1 MSLAHGDAPFLVYE
15 DERTTFAEHYRI
27 ACTLAH
33 RLRSTFGIVQGD
45 RVAIIMRNLPEWIM
59 AFWGATLAG
68 AIVVPLNAWWS
79 GEELRY
85 GLEDSGSKVAFVDT
99 ERAERIRPFL
109 GGLSGLGAII
119 VADEHRTEPKAPLAV
134 FEPPGGSPPVTEWP
148 FPLALGPVDEA
159 ASPPDITIDPE
170 DDATIFYTSGTTGR
184 PKGAVGTH
192 RNMCTNL
199 MSLFFINTRG
209 SMRFGAPAL
218 EPVGEKA
225 QPAFLLSVPL
235 FHATGCHSVM
245 VSNVAAGGKIVMMH
259 HFDPDRALELIER
272 ERIGTFG
279 GVPAMVMQV
288 LDSPNFSKFDTSSIR
303 GVSYGGAPAPPD
315 LVRRI
320 REAWPVGQPS
330 NGYGLTETSSVTSM
344 ISGGDYV
351 AKTRERRSRRCR
363 CATWPSCRRT
373 SAVTS
378 PTTPSPRGPDV
389 RGELWIKGPNVV
401 RGYWNRPDETAK
413 TFSKGWLHT
422 GDVARLDE
430 DNFIYIVDRAKD
442 MIIRGGENVYSVQVE
457 AALFEHPAVADCA
470 VIGVPDPTLGE
481 EVGAV
486 VVLRPGAKVTAD
498 ELAAARQ
505 GAARRLHG
513 ADAHLVP
520 QRAAAAQPPGEGA
533 QARAARRARAG
544 LRLRSQPSGGVGL
557 PPVRPRSRL
566 SSGAS
571 AGTGTAVREDADGP
585 PLLGVRAHLVPDP
598 LHELVREVRVHPDRP
613 GDVVGPQG
621 PELVDLPE
629 VLAHR
634 VVAEGQVGDGVEVRH
649 GGGRGAGTLDD
660 RIEVRHRIVS
670 QEIAVELVRP
680 RLLHGQSGQHVG
692 HPGVVVGVVV
702 DQRAQWRGLGP
713 APGGEGAR
721 QDHVPLVGRDLG
733 DHAGQGPVGQ
743 HEGLGFGHRP
753 LLGRVFAARL
763 RRGSRHLVPPL

>member
-1 MSLAHGDAPFLVYE
+1 VSTTGRDAPSMSIAEANEALTAAGQLFEMEELDIRGVPTRTWKNAPPSLRAIMDMSLAHGDAVFLVYE

-33 RLRSTFGIVQGD
+33 RLRSTFGVEQGD

-59 AFWGATLAG
+59 AFWAATLAG

-99 ERAERIRPFL
+99 ERAERIRPVL
-109 GGLSGLGAII
+109 GGLSNLRAVI
-119 VADEHRTEPKAPLAV
+119 VADEHRNEPAAPLTVTEPP
-134 FEPPGGSPPVTEWP
+134 EDSPSVPEWP
-148 FPLALGPVDEA
+148 FALALGTVDVA

-192 RNMCTNL
+192 RNMATNL

-209 SMRFGAPAL
+209 GMRFGSSPL
-218 EPVGEKA
+218 EQTAERA
-225 QPAFLLSVPL
+225 QPAYLLSVPL

-245 VSNVAAGGKIVMMH
+245 VANLAAGGKLVMMH
-259 HFDPDRALELIER
+259 HFEPDRALELIER

-320 REAWPVGQPS
+320 RQAWPVGQPS

-344 ISGGDYV
+344 NSGGDYV
-351 AKTRERRSRRCR
+351 AKPQSVGPAVPVCDVAIVPEDFAGDEPD
-363 CATWPSCRRT
+363 ATLPH
-373 SAVTS
+373 
-378 PTTPSPRGPDV
+378 GPDV

-413 TFSKGWLHT
+413 TFSRGWLHS

-481 EVGAV
+481 EVGAII
-486 VVLRPGAKVTAD
+486 VLRPGAKVTAD
-498 ELAAARQ
+498 ELQLHVKARLA
-505 GAARRLHG
+505 GFM
-513 ADAHLVP
+513 VP
-520 QRAAAAQPPGEGA
+520 THIWF
-533 QARAARRARAG
+533 
-544 LRLRSQPSGGVGL
+544 RSEPL
-557 PPVRPRSRL
+557 PRN
-566 SSGAS
+566 
-571 AGTGTAVREDADGP
+571 
-585 PLLGVRAHLVPDP
+585 
-598 LHELVREVRVHPDRP
+598 
-613 GDVVGPQG
+613 PQG
-621 PELVDLPE
+621 KVLKREL
-629 VLAHR
+629 
-634 VVAEGQVGDGVEVRH
+634 
-649 GGGRGAGTLDD
+649 
-660 RIEVRHRIVS
+660 
-670 QEIAVELVRP
+670 
-680 RLLHGQSGQHVG
+680 
-692 HPGVVVGVVV
+692 
-702 DQRAQWRGLGP
+702 
-713 APGGEGAR
+713 
-721 QDHVPLVGRDLG
+721 RD
-733 DHAGQGPVGQ
+733 
-743 HEGLGFGHRP
+743 E
-753 LLGRVFAARL
+753 
-763 RRGSRHLVPPL
+763 LVPPSD